1 VSHPRNTAIDNKEKK
16 MKNRFSRKALV
27 FSLLAIGLVVLVA
40 RTALALSNVS
50 LKLGTIASYD
60 FGGYG
65 PGYPVPGTIQIHA
78 FTMNPGDTVPWHY
91 HKGVSYVIVARGT
104 LTEHH
109 LVGPDRCA
117 FGGSNGR
124 ERVCRIA
131 RSGAQR
137 DQHGQRCRDR
147 LVGDDIPGKRW
158 DRSFQPRVQSRRRI
172 PGKRAELQLRV
183 WSRLP
188 IERSTLRAT
197 AALIE

>member
-117 FGGSNGR
+117 S
-124 ERVCRIA
+124 E
-131 RSGAQR
+131 
-137 DQHGQRCRDR
+137 
-147 LVGDDIPGKRW
+147 
-158 DRSFQPRVQSRRRI
+158 
-172 PGKRAELQLRV
+172 E
-183 WSRLP
+183 
-188 IERSTLRAT
+188 AT
-197 AALIE
+197 AGSAFVESPGLVHSVTNTGNGVAIVWWATIFPESDGIVHFSPEFKAGGVYLVNAPNCN